1 VVALAAGR
9 SRTAAAAAAGLLA
22 GGALATRFGVFRAG
36 VASAADPKY
45 VVASQRAAPGEPAAK
60 MVPAG
65 GRPAAG
71 PSGRD

>member
-1 VVALAAGR
+1 
-9 SRTAAAAAAGLLA
+9 
-22 GGALATRFGVFRAG
+22 VFRAG

-65 GRPAAG
+65 GRPAAR
-71 PSGRD
+71 PSGRA